1 MLNLFCACNNDFKK
15 SIKGIIT
22 TTSLF
27 SNIMPF
33 NVDTSTLSQ
42 FNPFPRNSVN
52 LLSGPTSSGKTYFV
66 SRLLENYRVYFQGPV
81 DRIVVVL
88 CNDRIQHL
96 TLNINSHQQ
105 EEEEEEESTDQPVV
119 LQIPLANFDPDQLQE
134 NDLVV
139 IDDLQALTEVIRL
152 TISVCAHHYN
162 LASLFIIT
170 HSLLG
175 NRQHFELLSL
185 CHRIFLFLKGT
196 SNIRLF
202 KYLNSN
208 FYQDPDIQQALKDI
222 VPFCQRNNQ
231 VLALELNPLASNST
245 DTKRINVLGFSHLP
259 TLLTSGYFLIYTTS
273 HLAMEYDEHT
283 NHFRVDSD
291 LASDF
296 VMAENNAQLPKY
308 SLVVV
313 PASSIISSHKPK
325 EDANVQCSA
334 QQQWSETLEEI
345 EELIESNFKPSRWKD
360 IKSLAR
366 EILKNKNWCVYTDG
380 RYFQVKGKPKTKVP
394 LLDFLGEVTKQVF
407 GREQV
412 EKPEY
417 KKFRPYVRE
426 LRARGVSSTLLKN
439 KNI

>member
-1 MLNLFCACNNDFKK
+1 M
-15 SIKGIIT
+15 
-22 TTSLF
+22 SLK
-27 SNIMPF
+27 
-33 NVDTSTLSQ
+33 VDTSNLSN

-52 LLSGPTSSGKTYFV
+52 LITGPTSSGKTYFV

-88 CNDRIQHL
+88 CNDRIQN
-96 TLNINSHQQ
+96 LNLNLNPEERTR
-105 EEEEEEESTDQPVV
+105 EEEEEEEDPLLPLI
-119 LQIPLANFDPDQLQE
+119 LQVPLADFDPDQLQE

-139 IDDLQALTEVIRL
+139 IDDLQALTDVVRL

-162 LASLFIIT
+162 LVSLFIIT

-175 NRQHFELLSL
+175 NKRHFELLSL

-196 SNIRLF
+196 ANVRLF
-202 KYLNSN
+202 KYLTSN
-208 FYQDPDIQQALKDI
+208 FYQDPEIQQALKDI
-222 VPFCQRNNQ
+222 IPFCQKTNQ
-231 VLALELNPLASNST
+231 VLGLELNPLASNST
-245 DTKRINVLGFSHLP
+245 DTRRINVLGFSHLP
-259 TLLTSGYFLIYTTS
+259 SLVSKGYFIIYTTS
-273 HLAMEYDEHT
+273 HLAMEYEEQT
-283 NHFRVDSD
+283 NPYRVDQE

-296 VMAENNAQLPKY
+296 VEENSRQLPKY

-313 PASSIISSHKPK
+313 SASSVIASHMPSEEEGSKSK
-325 EDANVQCSA
+325 CSA
-334 QQQWSETLEEI
+334 HQQWIETLEEI
-345 EELIESNFKPSRWKD
+345 EELIESNFKPSRWHAL
-360 IKSLAR
+360 KSLAK

-380 RYFQVKGKPKTKVP
+380 RYFHVKGRPKTKVP

-407 GREQV
+407 GSDKT

-426 LRARGVSSTLLKN
+426 LRARGVSSTLLRN